1 MKSTTF
7 SHLRANLAAMMDQ
20 VNDDHAPLLI
30 SRAGHKGA
38 ILVSEDDW
46 SGMEETLYLL
56 SSPKNAERLL
66 RSIEELDAGK
76 GVERELIEP

>member
-56 SSPKNAERLL
+56 STPENAHQLL
-66 RSIEELDAGK
+66 TAIRDLDEGK
-76 GVERELIEP
+76 GIERQLIE

>member
-20 VNDDHAPLLI
+20 VNDDHAPLHI
-30 SRAGHKGA
+30 SRAGRKGA

-46 SGMEETLYLL
+46 AGMEETLYLL

-66 RSIEELDAGK
+66 RSIEDLDAGK
-76 GVERELIEP
+76 GVVRELIEP